1 MYKKEK
7 EEDITERI
15 ARRYSKLIRAAT
27 EEFDWGLMGGNW
39 LGEGEVTEKQIK
51 ELLRYLKGGMP
62 TGEKHKLERLPH
74 YVWKRVY
81 DDDGNIDYDLSET
94 EKTDE
99 QLLEELLRNAERER
113 E

>member
-7 EEDITERI
+7 EEDTTERI
-15 ARRYSKLIRAAT
+15 ARRYSALMRKVQ
-27 EEFDWGLMGGNW
+27 EEFDWGLIGGNW
-39 LGEGEVTEKQIK
+39 LGEGEATERQLK
-51 ELLRYLKGGMP
+51 ELLRYLKGSTM
-62 TGEKHKLERLPH
+62 TGEKPNGIPH

-81 DDDGNIDYDLSET
+81 DDDGNFEEKLT
-94 EKTDE
+94 EGIQDDE

>member
-1 MYKKEK
+1 MVYKKEK

-27 EEFDWGLMGGNW
+27 EEFDWGLIGGNW
-39 LGEGEVTEKQIK
+39 LGEGEATERQLK
-51 ELLRYLKGGMP
+51 EMLRYLNGSTTIGGKP
-62 TGEKHKLERLPH
+62 NGIPH

-81 DDDGNIDYDLSET
+81 DDDGNFDERLT
-94 EKTDE
+94 EEITDDE